1 MTTSILKAAGLS
13 LLASLLVACGGD
25 KSTAPPA
32 SGASSSSLSGTAAV
46 GAPLANATIQV
57 RCSGGFTGSTVANAT
72 GRYTITVPLAALP
85 CALRATPAGGGQALH
100 SLSVGSSATLT
111 ANITP
116 LTDLA
121 LARQVQSVAGQ
132 AVATW
137 FDGLGSSPAIS
148 AAISGGMVTALD
160 SLRSALLTAGFPL
173 PANWP
178 AGSTAPLT
186 QSFTPDPATDPFDQ
200 LLEAIAT
207 AIADSTVHADYAA
220 LLAAFGAGGSLPPA
234 PEDDVEAPTELAV
247 LVAYAGTYTV
257 SGTATGDDGYRGTAN
272 RNHAR
277 GTITIHPNGDVD
289 FDTGISFTAAQV
301 VAVYDRR
308 TIAHDKRVAV
318 NYGASDSDERI
329 RLYFNADGTAPA
341 NIVEIIHDNG
351 SGTTTRAAIGSGGGG
366 SDPEESEFLGS
377 DSGTSA
383 LFGGTRITRTDVTS
397 FTGPPLSVG
406 AAYLETG
413 TLGGSFHLDLSG
425 FGATPANI
433 GQAQACNNMAAPG
446 LAVTQDGNY
455 FGGMPN
461 MGGNC
466 VITVTEITATMLRGT
481 FSGTLS
487 NGAGDTLTVQDG
499 EFQYVRT
506 PFAAGGGLPQVA
518 ASFEGLTLG
527 YINGQGNG
535 TGDAGWSDSWIG
547 YVPLVAAGTELSVT
561 PAGGSA
567 LNGGSNAVR
576 IQDFS
581 GIQAEGRL
589 FSQAFSGDVY
599 VGALMRVNNADASI
613 SQSWITLGN
622 GAVYLGLD
630 TSDVSN
636 QFTASL
642 GDAAGTKVRVGGT
655 VAGNQTYLLVARLRK
670 TGGSATYNEIA
681 LWVNPAISDSAT
693 PLGTATRT
701 QGTGSLYLV
710 DRLGFRGRQFKDLLI
725 DRLRVSDSWAGVF
738 ADPAAP

>member
-1 MTTSILKAAGLS
+1 MPTSNLKAAGLS

-25 KSTAPPA
+25 DSTVPPV
-32 SGASSSSLSGTAAV
+32 SGTSPSASLSGTAAV
-46 GAPLANATIQV
+46 GVPLANATIQV
-57 RCSGGFTGSTVANAT
+57 RCSGGFTGSTTASAS
-72 GRYTITVPLAALP
+72 GSYTITVPPADLP

-100 SLSVGSSATLT
+100 SLSVGSSGTLT

-121 LARQVQSVAGQ
+121 LARQVQSVAGV

-148 AAISGGMVTALD
+148 GGMVTALD
-160 SLRSALLTAGFPL
+160 GLRSALLAAGFPL
-173 PANWP
+173 PASWS

-186 QSFTPDPATDPFDQ
+186 LPFTPDPATDAFDQ
-200 LLEAIAT
+200 LLESLAA
-207 AIADSTVHADYAA
+207 AVADSAAHADYAA
-220 LLAAFGAGGSLPPA
+220 LVAAFAAGGSLPPA
-234 PEDDVEAPTELAV
+234 PEDDIEAPAHLAV
-247 LVAYAGTYTV
+247 LVAYAGTYSV
-257 SGTATGDDGYRGTAN
+257 SGNATGDEGLRGSAN
-272 RNHAR
+272 RDHVR

-308 TIAHDKRVAV
+308 TVAADKRVAV

-329 RLYFNADGTAPA
+329 RLYFDADGTAPA

-351 SGTTTRAAIGSGGGG
+351 SGTTTRAAIGSSGGE
-366 SDPEESEFLGS
+366 PEESAFLGS
-377 DSGTSA
+377 NSGTSA
-383 LFGGTRITRTDVTS
+383 LIGGTRITRTDVTS

-599 VGALMRVNNADASI
+599 VSALMRVNNADASI

-725 DRLRVSDSWAGVF
+725 DRIRVSDSWAGIF
-738 ADPAAP
+738 TEPPAP